1 MSSKRVNL
9 SEVLPLKMPFSL
21 HVFPSYYCN
30 FHCSYC
36 LHNLS
41 PEKLKKRHFK
51 KELLHIDHYKKAI
64 DGIKEFPDKL
74 KTIIFAGHGEPLI
87 HKDIAEM
94 VKYANEAKVSNRTE
108 IVTNAS
114 LLTKEMADNLI
125 AADLSLLRVSLQG
138 VTDEMYRKVGGTDYP
153 VSSLV
158 NNIKYFYEHRK
169 HTMIHVKIINVGLNN
184 EKEKELFYDLFS
196 PICDE
201 ATIEFL
207 IPFIN
212 EIDHTSITDDLSKCK
227 LGHSQSISKICSM
240 PFYMLSLEPNGNLVP
255 CCSSVVP
262 YVYGNIQRNN
272 LKIIWDSK
280 ERNDFLCMQ
289 LTDLTQNKICKECS
303 VPKYGLQEGDYLDD
317 DKERL
322 LKIYRGIETWQS

>member
-41 PEKLKKRHFK
+41 PEKLQKRHFK
-51 KELLHIDHYKKAI
+51 KELLRIDHYKKAI

-169 HTMIHVKIINVGLNN
+169 HTMIHVKVINIGLNN
-184 EKEKELFYDLFS
+184 ENEKELFYDLFS

-227 LGHSQSISKICSM
+227 LGHSQSTSKICSM
-240 PFYMLSLEPNGNLVP
+240 PFYMLALEPNGNIVP
-255 CCSSVVP
+255 CCASVVP

-272 LKIIWDSK
+272 LKEIWDSK
-280 ERNDFLCMQ
+280 ERNDFLCLQ

-322 LKIYRGIETWQS
+322 LKIYRGIELWPS

>member
-1 MSSKRVNL
+1 MSRKRVNL
-9 SEVLPLKMPFSL
+9 SEVLPLKVPFSL

-51 KELLHIDHYKKAI
+51 KELMRFDHYKKAI
-64 DGIKEFPDKL
+64 EELKEFPDKL

-94 VKYANEAKVSNRTE
+94 IKYANEAKVSNRTE

-125 AADLSLLRVSLQG
+125 AADLSLLRVSIQG

-158 NNIKYFYEHRK
+158 NNIKYFYDNRK
-169 HTMIHVKIINVGLNN
+169 NTMIHVKIINVGLNN

-212 EIDHTSITDDLSKCK
+212 EIDHKSITDDFSKCK
-227 LGHSQSISKICSM
+227 HGHSQSISKICSM
-240 PFYMLSLEPNGNLVP
+240 PFYMLALEPNGNLVP

-262 YVYGNIQRNN
+262 CVFGNIKTNTIQ
-272 LKIIWDSK
+272 KIWDSK
-280 ERNDFLCMQ
+280 KRNNFLCMQ
-289 LTDLTQNKICKECS
+289 LTDLTQNTICKECS
-303 VPKYGLQEGDYLDD
+303 VPQYGLQEGDYLDD
-317 DKERL
+317 AKERL
-322 LKIYRGIETWQS
+322 LKIYRGIELCQS